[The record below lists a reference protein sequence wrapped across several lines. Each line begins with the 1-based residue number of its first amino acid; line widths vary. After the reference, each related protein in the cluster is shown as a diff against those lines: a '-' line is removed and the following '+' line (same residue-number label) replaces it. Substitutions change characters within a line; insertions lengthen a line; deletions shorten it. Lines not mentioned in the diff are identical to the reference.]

1 MPVPCDV
8 AASASGN
15 TAWHRCEYY
24 QTECGLPARLVDGD
38 RIVLQLGGVFGA
50 VTMPAGLGRKVVA
63 SLRVRAMPA
72 PALAHPGGQRWTLL
86 SGPGTVTLEDLAALV
101 PLGVSVVGETAVVVL
116 PSPETEALGLWH
128 WVQQPTPADLPP
140 QAALLTTT
148 RAMAVPTSRTRSAQP

>member
-8 AASASGN
+8 TPSATGN

-24 QTECGLPARLVDGD
+24 RTECGLPAQLVEDD

-50 VTMPAGLGRKVVA
+50 VTMPVGLGRKVIA
-63 SLRVRAMPA
+63 SLQGRAMPA

-86 SGPGTVTLEDLAALV
+86 SGPGTVTLEEVAALV

-116 PSPETEALGLWH
+116 PSPETEALDLWH
-128 WVQQPTPADLPP
+128 WVQQPSQADLPP
-140 QAALLTTT
+140 QAALLATT
-148 RAMAVPTSRTRSAQP
+148 RAMAGPTSRTRSAQP